1 MKGIKRVVLW
11 ALSAT
16 AATAALTG
24 CAGIDTARQAS
35 SAMSARAHLQFKDG
49 MPPSRAVVLTHDT
62 LWLRGEEIK
71 ASSPQPQILDKAVNY
86 VPQGGETP
94 SLADL
99 CAWIWANTGVIANLD
114 ASANAAENTNG
125 RPQAAKPGVA
135 TSMASSVPVIVAPP
149 GRTPPVGMEPGQI
162 LTQAARGAAALVEP
176 FEYKGTLRGLLDVV
190 AARYG
195 VFWRYRD
202 GQVTIFRTETKT
214 FVLPDLPSSFSF
226 GGSIST
232 NGGSGGGSTMAVGA
246 DSTLSGGASGAG
258 GGGGGTG
265 SQVNLKSGG
274 VVDYWAGLQ
283 QTAASVG
290 GAGTQ
295 VVVNRSL
302 GMLIAT
308 GTPPQIKRVDDW
320 VKGLSAMLSKQVAI
334 EVRLYN
340 VKLTREDNYG
350 LNLSLAYHGANGH
363 TGVSFSGAQAPSIAS
378 SSTPMSFG
386 ATIVGGTL
394 KGTSAAVQAL
404 SALGNVTAVLETS
417 GIARNGRAVGIQS
430 DETKDYVNSSQ
441 TTLTST
447 VGATTTMQT
456 ASVLAG
462 LTSTFVP
469 RVVDGRILIDFNM
482 QLSDLLPFSTFSSNG
497 SQVQLKDIVATTLL
511 SSVSL
516 KSGESLVMVGNRQ
529 RTASVANNGVGN
541 PGMALLGGGV
551 DAQVGDTVLAVVI
564 TAHLL

>member
-1 MKGIKRVVLW
+1 MNGIKRIVLMSV
-11 ALSAT
+11 SAI
-16 AATAALTG
+16 AAGAALTG
-24 CAGIDTARQAS
+24 CAGINVARQAS
-35 SAMSARAHLQFKDG
+35 GNLQARAHAEFRQSA
-49 MPPSRAVVLTHDT
+49 PESRAVVVTHGT

-71 ASSPQPQILDKAVNY
+71 ASAPQPQILDKAVNY
-86 VPQGGETP
+86 VPQNGKAP

-99 CAWIWANTGVIANLD
+99 CAWIWTNTGVIADLD
-114 ASANAAENTNG
+114 TSVRAQTAAAA
-125 RPQAAKPGVA
+125 PQAAKAKPA
-135 TSMASSVPVIVAPP
+135 AVPFVVPAIGGAAAQ
-149 GRTPPVGMEPGQI
+149 GMPAAAEPGQI
-162 LTQAARGAAALVEP
+162 LAEVARGTASADVEP

-195 VFWRYRD
+195 VYWRYRD

-214 FVLPDLPSSFSF
+214 FALPDLPSSFSF

-232 NGGSGGGSTMAVGA
+232 SGGSGGGATMAVGA
-246 DSTLSGGASGAG
+246 DSTLSGGAASAG
-258 GGGGGTG
+258 GSGGTG
-265 SQVNLKSGG
+265 SQVSLKSGG

-283 QTAASVG
+283 QTAESVG
-290 GAGTQ
+290 GLGTQ

-340 VKLTREDNYG
+340 VKLSREDNYG
-350 LNLSLAYHGANGH
+350 LNLSLAYHSANGH
-363 TGVSFSGAQAPSIAS
+363 TGISFTGAQAPSISS

-386 ATIVGGTL
+386 ATILDGTL

-404 SALGNVTAVLETS
+404 SALGNVSEVLETS

-497 SQVQLKDIVATTLL
+497 SSVQLKDVVATTLL
-511 SSVSL
+511 SSVAL

-529 RTASVANNGVGN
+529 RTASVNNNGVGD